1 MRHPT
6 TTSRVPRNSN
16 HCSGTLNFFTVLAGA
31 PISSTNRL
39 AAGTSF
45 FACTTIAA
53 SWCFTASFSSAR
65 KNESSGRPRLRSR
78 TFFVAPAVHRERHL
92 QRPPIL
98 QRVLGL
104 VQPVTQ
110 RMAESRSVIDCK
122 GGTPKG
128 DALLHA
134 GQFTGLCMPRRGV
147 GEQTQLLMRGPR
159 GNHQIQGVPSPW
171 TRLAP

>member
-1 MRHPT
+1 MVPWMRHPT

-65 KNESSGRPRLRSR
+65 KNESSGRVFPSKAHHLPSCCSAASTSLTHLLRS
-78 TFFVAPAVHRERHL
+78 
-92 QRPPIL
+92 
-98 QRVLGL
+98 
-104 VQPVTQ
+104 
-110 RMAESRSVIDCK
+110 SRS
-122 GGTPKG
+122 
-128 DALLHA
+128 
-134 GQFTGLCMPRRGV
+134 
-147 GEQTQLLMRGPR
+147 
-159 GNHQIQGVPSPW
+159 SS
-171 TRLAP
+171 